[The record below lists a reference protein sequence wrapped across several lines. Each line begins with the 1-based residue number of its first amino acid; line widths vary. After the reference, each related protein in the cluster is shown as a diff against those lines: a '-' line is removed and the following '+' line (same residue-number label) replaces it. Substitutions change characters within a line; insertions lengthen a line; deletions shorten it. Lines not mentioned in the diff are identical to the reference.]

1 MLTRSSGIFRRNA
14 HGSKGKYVCG
24 QASETSFTPLELCLV
39 RGLQNL
45 VAGATLITLLDYP
58 ISAAVLAV
66 VMIALTLALVPT
78 VRKRGIEVL
87 VE

>member
-1 MLTRSSGIFRRNA
+1 
-14 HGSKGKYVCG
+14 
-24 QASETSFTPLELCLV
+24 
-39 RGLQNL
+39 L
-45 VAGATLITLLDYP
+45 VAGATLITLLDHP

-66 VMIALTLALVPT
+66 VLIALTLALVPT